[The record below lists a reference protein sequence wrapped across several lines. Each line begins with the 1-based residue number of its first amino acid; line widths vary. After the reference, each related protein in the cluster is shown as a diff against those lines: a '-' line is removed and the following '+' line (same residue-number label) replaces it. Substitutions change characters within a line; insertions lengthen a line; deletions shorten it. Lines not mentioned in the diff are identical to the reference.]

1 MNNVLPHFEIKSKGA
16 FTNNSVHDKDD
27 FADMFVDNLRL
38 PNNPYEAD
46 MISNSTANLRTFKLR
61 KQMIE
66 ENQHMIN
73 KTMPRV
79 LVICTGGTLTMVNTP
94 SGYQA
99 QPGFINRLKVY
110 ANLYDSEFSA
120 S

>member
-1 MNNVLPHFEIKSKGA
+1 MKSFGDY
-16 FTNNSVHDKDD
+16 TNNSVHDNDC
-27 FADMFVDNLRL
+27 ADMFVDGHNLNL
-38 PNNPYEAD
+38 GLNNPYEVD

-66 ENQHMIN
+66 ENQHMVN

-110 ANLYDSEFSA
+110 ANLYDNEFSA
-120 S
+120 T